1 MRHVSIN
8 SICTMVLLLAIAAC
22 SEKPSEEKL
31 SDKPVTLITLDPG
44 HFHAHLVQKDM
55 YEQVNPTV
63 YVYAP
68 EGEEVQD
75 HLQKISAYNTR
86 AENPT
91 SWQEELYLGND
102 FLEKMISEKKG
113 NVVVMAG
120 NNRKKTE
127 YIKRS
132 VEAGLHVLSDKPMA
146 ITADNFEVLKEA
158 FEIAAKNNVLL
169 YEIMTERHE
178 ITSILQKEFSHVE
191 SLFGALENGSE
202 EEPAVVKE
210 SVHHFYKYVAGSV
223 LKRPSWFFDVEQQG
237 EGIVDVTT
245 HLVDLIQWACFPEKI
260 IDYNTDI
267 EMLSAIRWPTLVT
280 NDEFMEVTRQS
291 AIPDYLLG
299 SMGDDSLLHIYANG
313 EINYKING
321 VHAKVIVKWDYQAP
335 EGAADTHY
343 SIMRGTKA
351 NLIIKQGEEQNYKPV
366 LYIEPS
372 TAYSVA
378 DLQAASEEALKALVV
393 KFPGIELVPNN
404 AGWEVKV
411 PDSYDV
417 GHEAHFTQVTTK
429 YLEYLAAGNL
439 PDWEVPNMITKY
451 YITTKAL
458 EMARTNDLQ

>member
-1 MRHVSIN
+1 
-8 SICTMVLLLAIAAC
+8 MVLLLAIAAC

-169 YEIMTERHE
+169 YDIMTERHE

-429 YLEYLAAGNL
+429 YLEYFAAGKL